1 MQHSYLWLYWKIRL
15 ERPTTKINPN
25 FLLHV
30 DTILNTQRNG
40 FYVVNVELWIK
51 KKTHAHKQG
60 PFTISVYNIYTTPLS
75 KMYNFLMGLIDYLPQ
90 ILINHRVS
98 YVNSYCSTAER
109 NDTLQCKS
117 GCYGNFILA
126 SNCTRNSSLE
136 NWADFEGVTTF
147 NITNKTSTTLELMFV
162 FI

>member
-30 DTILNTQRNG
+30 DTILKVLCRKCWTLN
-40 FYVVNVELWIK
+40 K
-51 KKTHAHKQG
+51 KKPHAHKQG